1 MPNFLVLFQM
11 QKYETFDEKM
21 LIEESV
27 VQGLR
32 SEEIH
37 QFYVSLYTTKDNSFE
52 ILIVNVFQ

>member
-1 MPNFLVLFQM
+1 M

-52 ILIVNVFQ
+52 ILIVNVFL